1 MTRARLFQL
10 ALLWLLVSAMVW
22 LTTIWRWQGQGA
34 DVATSDILL
43 QLIVLPLVLA
53 GVLAAAIWLV
63 GRTRREAAAPVVPK
77 ATRTAVASVAAG
89 AALQSDT
96 LDASLPWASAVVLAE
111 ALNLSA
117 GPDAAQALE
126 AMRGGH
132 LRPGLDAELQD
143 VDGMPVFAAR
153 HTELDTEAW
162 LEAAQAALPQAE
174 PWAPEAVRGLALLE
188 PVLHQ
193 AMSALMDQAGPEA
206 PGWLAW
212 QRAAQPSRQPAMP
225 ADAVQADQPI
235 YLSGVARPES
245 PAAQLA
251 RKAQAPLLHVRLVLP
266 PSWPATQ
273 REQAVAWVRTQCGA
287 LLDWSEAVG
296 ARGVNWLVEPLAQN
310 EDLWTEVDQ
319 MLVRWHREA
328 RPELCLLL
336 ATDTAITEQV
346 VERMQARGELF
357 TGQHQ
362 VGRMPGEA
370 AAGLLLGT
378 AHWVGQAVGDPRSA
392 ALVQGEPDGD
402 GEAASGD
409 GARSPAAEAI
419 RLWRPLRARRDK
431 SADALGRLGVTALA
445 GLLQQLSTQHQPQ
458 PDALQL
464 LSDADHRASR
474 TGELYE
480 AVTEVTPGVDPM
492 LAITRIGQ
500 ACGDLGVAGA
510 LVPCALASAWLR
522 SAATESAQPDA
533 GAAGLSMALAAL
545 LQSPH
550 ERVVVPL
557 APWARVVK
565 AAEPAA
571 QSAA

>member
-10 ALLWLLVSAMVW
+10 ALLWLVVSAMVW

-34 DVATSDILL
+34 DVGTSDILL
-43 QLIVLPLVLA
+43 QLFALPLMLA

-63 GRTRREAAAPVVPK
+63 GRTRREAAAPVVPQV
-77 ATRTAVASVAAG
+77 ARTAVAPASAG
-89 AALQSDT
+89 APLQADT

-111 ALNLSA
+111 PLNLSV

-126 AMRGGH
+126 AMRGGQ

-153 HTELDTEAW
+153 HTDLDTEAW
-162 LEAAQAALPQAE
+162 LEAADAASPQAE
-174 PWAPEAVRGLALLE
+174 PWAPEAARALALLE

-193 AMSALMDQAGPEA
+193 AMAALMAQAGPDA

-212 QRAAQPSRQPAMP
+212 QRASQQSRLAPTPS
-225 ADAVQADQPI
+225 AVAEPDQPT
-235 YLSGVARPES
+235 YLSGVAKPES
-245 PAAQLA
+245 PAVQLA

-266 PSWPATQ
+266 PSWPAAQ
-273 REQAVAWVRTQCGA
+273 REQAVAWVKTQCGA
-287 LLDWSEAVG
+287 LLDWSEAMG
-296 ARGVNWLVEPLAQN
+296 ARGVNWLVEPLLQN

-319 MLVRWHREA
+319 MLVRWHRDA

-336 ATDTAITEQV
+336 ATDTAISEQV

-392 ALVQGEPDGD
+392 VLPQSKTSDEG
-402 GEAASGD
+402 AASGD
-409 GARSPAAEAI
+409 ASRSPAAEAI

-445 GLLQQLSTQHQPQ
+445 GLLQQVSAQHQPQ

-492 LAITRIGQ
+492 LAITRVGQ

-522 SAATESAQPDA
+522 SGATESSPADA
-533 GAAGLSMALAAL
+533 GAAGLPMALAAL

-571 QSAA
+571 QAAA

>member
-34 DVATSDILL
+34 DVGTADILL
-43 QLIVLPLVLA
+43 QLILLPLMLA
-53 GVLAAAIWLV
+53 AVLAAAIWLV
-63 GRTRREAAAPVVPK
+63 GRTRREAVAPVVPK
-77 ATRTAVASVAAG
+77 TARTAVAPMAAG
-89 AALQSDT
+89 AALQADS

-111 ALNLSA
+111 PLNLSV

-126 AMRGGH
+126 AMRGGQ

-143 VDGMPVFAAR
+143 LDGMPVFAAR
-153 HTELDTEAW
+153 HAELDTEAW
-162 LEAAQAALPQAE
+162 LDAAEVALPQTA
-174 PWAPEAVRGLALLE
+174 PWAPETVRALALLE

-193 AMSALMDQAGPEA
+193 AMSALMAHAGPDA

-212 QRAAQPSRQPAMP
+212 QRASQQARTAAPAL
-225 ADAVQADQPI
+225 DAAQADQPS

-245 PAAQLA
+245 PGAQLA

-266 PSWPATQ
+266 PSWSVVQ
-273 REQAVAWVRTQCGA
+273 REQAVAWVKTQCGA
-287 LLDWSEAVG
+287 LLDWSEAMG

-319 MLVRWHREA
+319 LLVRWHRDA

-336 ATDTAITEQV
+336 ATDTAISENV

-378 AHWVGQAVGDPRSA
+378 AHWVGQAVGDPRTIAAHDDDVSA
-392 ALVQGEPDGD
+392 
-402 GEAASGD
+402 D
-409 GARSPAAEAI
+409 GATRAPSAEAI

-445 GLLQQLSTQHQPQ
+445 GLLQQVSAQHQPQ
-458 PDALQL
+458 SDALQL

-522 SAATESAQPDA
+522 TAATESAGTDA
-533 GAAGLSMALAAL
+533 GPAGLPLALAAL

-571 QSAA
+571 QAAA

>member
-34 DVATSDILL
+34 DVGTADILL
-43 QLIVLPLVLA
+43 QLVVLPLMLA
-53 GVLAAAIWLV
+53 AVLAAAIWLV

-77 ATRTAVASVAAG
+77 ATRMAVAPASAG
-89 AALQSDT
+89 AALQADT

-111 ALNLSA
+111 ALNLSV
-117 GPDAAQALE
+117 GVDAAQALE
-126 AMRGGH
+126 AMRGGQ

-162 LEAAQAALPQAE
+162 LEAAEVALPQAE
-174 PWAPEAVRGLALLE
+174 PWAPEAVRALALLE

-193 AMSALMDQAGPEA
+193 AMSALMDHAGPDA

-212 QRAAQPSRQPAMP
+212 QALQTTSQQARTAAPTAQA
-225 ADAVQADQPI
+225 AQADQPT

-266 PSWPATQ
+266 PSWPAVQ
-273 REQAVAWVRTQCGA
+273 REQAVAWVKTQCGA
-287 LLDWSEAVG
+287 LLDWSEAMG

-310 EDLWTEVDQ
+310 EDLWSEVDQ
-319 MLVRWHREA
+319 MLVRWHRDA

-336 ATDTAITEQV
+336 ATDTAISEQV

-378 AHWVGQAVGDPRSA
+378 AHWVGQVVGDPRSA
-392 ALVQGEPDGD
+392 ALRDDDAP
-402 GEAASGD
+402 SG
-409 GARSPAAEAI
+409 GKAPSPSDDAV

-445 GLLQQLSTQHQPQ
+445 GLLQQVSAQHQPE
-458 PDALQL
+458 PDAMQL

-492 LAITRIGQ
+492 LAITRVGQ

-522 SAATESAQPDA
+522 TAATESAATDA
-533 GAAGLSMALAAL
+533 GPAGLPLALAAL

-557 APWARVVK
+557 APWARVVT
-565 AAEPAA
+565 AAEPTAQAA
-571 QSAA
+571 A